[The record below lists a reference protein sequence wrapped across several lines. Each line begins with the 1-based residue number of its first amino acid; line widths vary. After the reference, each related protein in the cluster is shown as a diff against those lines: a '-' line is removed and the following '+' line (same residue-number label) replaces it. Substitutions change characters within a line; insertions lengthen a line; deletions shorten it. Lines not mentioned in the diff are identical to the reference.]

1 MMVLVLLLVLMLGLV
16 LVLVVVMM
24 LVLAMV
30 MVLVMVLVLAMVSSP
45 KEEGRWP
52 AVAIACCIAAACNKK
67 IFNFFP
73 TFHKL
78 LNSSK
83 CIFRLHIYIACVFVC
98 IPILLSA

>member
-1 MMVLVLLLVLMLGLV
+1 MLVVDNVDVAVVLDFMDMVLKMVLVV
-16 LVLVVVMM
+16 LVLVVVM
-24 LVLAMV
+24 LLLLAMV
-30 MVLVMVLVLAMVSSP
+30 GSP

-78 LNSSK
+78 SNNSK